1 MYVKKASKVTKSPS
15 TKHNAFLEDGMD
27 STSRNPSTYHYPNEA
42 LQSEFGQSYNKT
54 SYIMKNDENFTKTET
69 HSQVTGNTIQKPKH

>member
-42 LQSEFGQSYNKT
+42 LQSEFG
-54 SYIMKNDENFTKTET
+54 
-69 HSQVTGNTIQKPKH
+69 